1 MSDRVSIAAARREF
15 VVASYLSAEKTNR
28 LKYLSGDVRG
38 TSEYIY
44 ENQKMDACAIV
55 SEFYENRRR
64 VVTITKKT
72 KVGMDGLMIELAKL
86 MATHSDDDFVV
97 NPDNLRIITGMS
109 NASWEKDMK
118 DNAPS
123 FLKDKIFH
131 HGKLSKSDLKNLKNG
146 FIIID
151 EIDTGDKEGQVLC
164 NTLKEAGVLNINYM
178 EENNIRFV
186 LCSATPI
193 RELYDLYRWGDL
205 HAIYKM
211 TIPHEYIGHSEFL
224 QREIIKEFYPMKTIE
239 KAEEWIQEDILDNY
253 GHDFRVS
260 VVRVTPKTKDVMI
273 NACIKKNIGFHNHTS
288 DERLTPEEI
297 KTLFEEPLTKH
308 IVLLVKGFF
317 RRANLIPN
325 KWKLRIGATHELYTS
340 NPDYNV
346 QIQGLPGRMS
356 GYWRDAIEAG
366 HKTGPYRTSIAAVE
380 NYEAVY
386 NDPFGRN
393 SYQCAGFKKKNG
405 RVRDADPTMVHP
417 RNIDGLDPIALP
429 SVATARNNDEYDIT
443 DVYNTS
449 VQVVDAL
456 KRIVRGNFAKYTL
469 NAERSTIQ
477 YRGSTVPIYE
487 YVSKEDFMN
496 KDINSG
502 IVKELTETQ
511 KTTAR
516 IMPVSVNGQVK
527 WIGIFAKKFIIQQ
540 ELAAGG
546 N

>member
-1 MSDRVSIAAARREF
+1 
-15 VVASYLSAEKTNR
+15 
-28 LKYLSGDVRG
+28 
-38 TSEYIY
+38 
-44 ENQKMDACAIV
+44 
-55 SEFYENRRR
+55 
-64 VVTITKKT
+64 
-72 KVGMDGLMIELAKL
+72 
-86 MATHSDDDFVV
+86 
-97 NPDNLRIITGMS
+97 
-109 NASWEKDMK
+109 
-118 DNAPS
+118 
-123 FLKDKIFH
+123 
-131 HGKLSKSDLKNLKNG
+131 
-146 FIIID
+146 
-151 EIDTGDKEGQVLC
+151 
-164 NTLKEAGVLNINYM
+164 M

-253 GHDFRVS
+253 GDDFRVS
-260 VVRVTPKTKDVMI
+260 IVRVTPKTKDVMI

-340 NPDYNV
+340 VPDYNV

-356 GYWRDAIEAG
+356 GYWRETIEAG

-456 KRIVRGNFAKYTL
+456 KRNVRGNFAKYTL
-469 NAERSTIQ
+469 NAEASTIQ
-477 YRGSTVPIYE
+477 YRGSTIPIYE

-511 KTTAR
+511 KTSAR

-527 WIGIFAKKFIIQQ
+527 WIGIFAKKFIIPQ
-540 ELAAGG
+540 EAAAEG